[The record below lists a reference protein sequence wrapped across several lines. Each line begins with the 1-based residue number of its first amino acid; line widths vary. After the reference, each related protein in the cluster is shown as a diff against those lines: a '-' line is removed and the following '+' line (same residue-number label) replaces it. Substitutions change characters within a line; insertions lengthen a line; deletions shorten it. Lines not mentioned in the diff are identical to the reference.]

1 MRGEERREREREQRA
16 PAAIALSI
24 DDSLF
29 AHFFLRLLS
38 PVHFEAPLHGQH
50 DLVDGPPGRLEDGIE
65 TVKGVVR
72 GARHGESISSPAPAR
87 RRVFFFFCEPLV
99 ISVRPAH
106 QGERR
111 RRSKLF
117 GMRDSPAERPG
128 VAPADAQREPREP
141 TARSQ
146 SREPRETAASEL
158 GEVPVA
164 RALIDGTASA
174 GTVDGDGP
182 RLAAPARAPSPA
194 PHLTAPPAAYVP
206 DFLGSFE
213 GIKDDGDDGAAAA
226 GAGGEGSILGGSGR
240 PVARAP
246 RDSEPGGWLGVEREG
261 GRCSG
266 TPPAVS
272 RLSSLTLEDAL
283 SRATP
288 GAGADAVGAS
298 VAATVGGHG
307 GWGAGGGA
315 AFPSSAVSPSPADG
329 NAGGNDAKKAKP
341 APSSD
346 GLLGGEASWWAAAA
360 GSIYPCCPPLPHPLP
375 TEAALWAACAGSSLA
390 AAEAEPLL
398 APHILRVV
406 AACSSLPEALAAVV
420 LDRLLPSGASG
431 DAEVAGATPPLPSL
445 ALATAA
451 LELTA
456 AADLAAALFR
466 DGSGVVSGVER
477 MILSSPTA
485 ASNGSAS
492 PPARGGRFF
501 QGNGEGSG
509 GSRGSGSGS
518 AKKARSPRITITSS
532 LASLGGTSAS
542 SPRPLDSV
550 FPSPCSSP
558 PPPSP
563 PPPLSPPPPPPS
575 TSTST
580 DRTAGEVLLFH
591 DGLHALS
598 AQRIAAQ
605 LLASGRRGAAL
616 ALQAR
621 ASEVLGA
628 DLHPGARFAPGVL
641 LCHPFGIV
649 VGEAS
654 VVESGAVLCH
664 AVTLGGN
671 GKQKGDRHPKV
682 GAGAMIGPRA
692 SVLGNIR
699 VGENA
704 KVAAAALVLREVPPG
719 ALAAGSPASIVGRVD
734 EIGWDL

>member
-1 MRGEERREREREQRA
+1 M
-16 PAAIALSI
+16 
-24 DDSLF
+24 
-29 AHFFLRLLS
+29 
-38 PVHFEAPLHGQH
+38 
-50 DLVDGPPGRLEDGIE
+50 
-65 TVKGVVR
+65 
-72 GARHGESISSPAPAR
+72 
-87 RRVFFFFCEPLV
+87 
-99 ISVRPAH
+99 
-106 QGERR
+106 
-111 RRSKLF
+111 
-117 GMRDSPAERPG
+117 
-128 VAPADAQREPREP
+128 
-141 TARSQ
+141 
-146 SREPRETAASEL
+146 
-158 GEVPVA
+158 PVA

-174 GTVDGDGP
+174 GTVDGDGDGPRLVAPARAPFPAPHLTAPPAAASAGTVDGDGP
-182 RLAAPARAPSPA
+182 RLAAPARAPPPA

-213 GIKDDGDDGAAAA
+213 GIEDDGDDRAAAA
-226 GAGGEGSILGGSGR
+226 GAGGEGSVLGGSGR
-240 PVARAP
+240 TVARAP
-246 RDSEPGGWLGVEREG
+246 RDSEPGGWLGVEKEG

-431 DAEVAGATPPLPSL
+431 DAEVAGATPPLPSV

-477 MILSSPTA
+477 MIPSSPTA

-550 FPSPCSSP
+550 FPSPCPSP
-558 PPPSP
+558 PPPSPP

>member
-1 MRGEERREREREQRA
+1 
-16 PAAIALSI
+16 
-24 DDSLF
+24 
-29 AHFFLRLLS
+29 
-38 PVHFEAPLHGQH
+38 
-50 DLVDGPPGRLEDGIE
+50 
-65 TVKGVVR
+65 
-72 GARHGESISSPAPAR
+72 
-87 RRVFFFFCEPLV
+87 
-99 ISVRPAH
+99 
-106 QGERR
+106 
-111 RRSKLF
+111 
-117 GMRDSPAERPG
+117 MRDSPAERPG

-158 GEVPVA
+158 GEMPVA

-182 RLAAPARAPSPA
+182 RLAAPARAPFPA

-226 GAGGEGSILGGSGR
+226 GAGGEGSVLGGSGR
-240 PVARAP
+240 TVARAP
-246 RDSEPGGWLGVEREG
+246 RDSEPGGWLGVEKEG

-431 DAEVAGATPPLPSL
+431 DAEVAGATPPLPSV

-477 MILSSPTA
+477 MIPSSPTA